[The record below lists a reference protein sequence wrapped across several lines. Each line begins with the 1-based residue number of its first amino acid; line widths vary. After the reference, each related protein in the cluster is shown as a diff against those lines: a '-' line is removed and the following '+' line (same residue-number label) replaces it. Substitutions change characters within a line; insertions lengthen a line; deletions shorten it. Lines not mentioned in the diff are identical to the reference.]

1 MSILIGKIMFL
12 GPFLMRQSVTQDL
25 VPGIRT
31 IANRRPRDRTQVM
44 ARDISTGATSETE
57 TMWVRWGCLERE
69 IKGIELELKN
79 DSINPLW
86 KAKTRFQTFEKAW
99 RRLEIKFLN
108 TIFHLILV
116 FSKGRDGDTI
126 FGRATAVC
134 LSGLGSN
141 PMLNFDYFPVQT
153 VILFLLGVRFPVV

>member
-1 MSILIGKIMFL
+1 MSILIDKIMFL

-31 IANRRPRDRTQVM
+31 IAIRRPRDRTQVM

-99 RRLEIKFLN
+99 KRLEIKFLN

-116 FSKGRDGDTI
+116 FCKGRG
-126 FGRATAVC
+126 GGASGWATAF
-134 LSGLGSN
+134 SPNRQGSN
-141 PMLNFDYFPVQT
+141 PMLNFGFFRSDRYS
-153 VILFLLGVRFPVV
+153 ISVVS